1 MSTEKNVASSVR
13 HKLLTLARNTQRP
26 FQELL
31 QYYAMERFLYRLSKS
46 AHAQKYILKGA
57 LMLRGLNE
65 PEMRPTKDIDF
76 LGKTSNKE
84 DNIVSHIKAILSV
97 PVEVPDG
104 IVFYPDTLKIETI
117 TEKNTYE
124 GLRVLFTAEL
134 SKARVQ
140 MQIDIGFG
148 DVIYPHPSTLHFPTL
163 LDTEKPILSSYTKE
177 SLIAEKFEAMISL
190 GTLNSRMKDI
200 YDMCYLIGRFT
211 FDFSVIT
218 EAIART
224 FDNRN
229 TQVHSSPECFSQ
241 DYIEEKQV
249 QWKAFVR
256 KLGREDIPQ
265 DIEPIV
271 SRLHQFFIPIIDSIP
286 SDEYEHSI
294 TRWTPEGGWT
304 R

>member
-1 MSTEKNVASSVR
+1 
-13 HKLLTLARNTQRP
+13 
-26 FQELL
+26 
-31 QYYAMERFLYRLSKS
+31 
-46 AHAQKYILKGA
+46 
-57 LMLRGLNE
+57 MLRGLNA

-76 LGKTSNKE
+76 LGKTSKKE

-104 IVFYPDTLKIETI
+104 IVFYPDTLKVETI

-124 GLRVLFTAEL
+124 GLRVLFMAEL
-134 SKARVQ
+134 SGAKVQ

-200 YDMCYLIGRFT
+200 YDIWYLIEHFP

-218 EAIART
+218 EAISRT
-224 FDNRN
+224 LDNRN
-229 TQVHSSPECFSQ
+229 TPITSTPECFSKE
-241 DYIEEKQV
+241 YIDEKQI

-256 KLGREDIPQ
+256 KLGMKDTPVVIDPVMKRLYQFFDPV
-265 DIEPIV
+265 IV
-271 SRLHQFFIPIIDSIP
+271 SLTDK
-286 SDEYEHSI
+286 EYEHSI
-294 TRWTPEGGWT
+294 TRWNPKGGWT